1 MSRRRLFQ
9 YQCVAHA
16 GMGLGQRGQLICED
30 HILRG
35 SGAVNKA
42 DIRIR
47 PLGQLVPQ
55 HGPHGGDAGAC
66 AQQQRSLAGQRR
78 QVEVTEGAV
87 GADLVPQLQGLVQ
100 VMRDQAHV
108 LDGDLPARILRAGGE
123 GVGAAQGLATN
134 LGMQGHA
141 LTGQHG
147 GQRALGGDKLPAGH
161 VVGLRTTADAAQGK
175 RGGGHR
181 KAPLVLKRSS

>member
-1 MSRRRLFQ
+1 M
-9 YQCVAHA
+9 
-16 GMGLGQRGQLICED
+16 
-30 HILRG
+30 
-35 SGAVNKA
+35 
-42 DIRIR
+42 
-47 PLGQLVPQ
+47 
-55 HGPHGGDAGAC
+55 
-66 AQQQRSLAGQRR
+66 
-78 QVEVTEGAV
+78 
-87 GADLVPQLQGLVQ
+87 VQ
-100 VMRDQAHV
+100 MVRDQAHV
-108 LDGDLPARILRAGGE
+108 LDGHLPARILRAGGE